1 MSVFDLYNGD
11 STCFMEQV
19 ISAENLD
26 DHSTLPTGNVW
37 AMQENN
43 ANNQY
48 YVTLS
53 SGQVNNN
60 NKNNSNGVV
69 AVAESYESLTLALFD
84 AQANCWRNKKRRFEA
99 CRFRFDLAR
108 VFELRN
114 SIWENAYQPTTSIC
128 FILTYPRYRE
138 VFAANYRDRVA
149 HHLIAPFILAVT
161 EKVHTHNGNI
171 SHGNRPAHSA
181 HTACLQIQQNM
192 QKRPNGFVG
201 TMDVSG
207 FFMNICRQMA
217 FDTFV
222 AFMKEFAPTCYDD
235 WTIEMYLKILYTLI
249 MHDPTS
255 DCQRRSPASMWRFIP
270 PNKSIFGN
278 GNKGLPIGNFYSQLI
293 ANLVLAVWGMAIIR
307 LNKNVDITQ
316 FVDDLCV
323 VADTAQDI
331 LEIRKE
337 SDNILREMNLKLH
350 PTKFYIQPVRHGVP
364 FCGKWIYKDR
374 IYIGNRTVR
383 ACKDSI
389 QRAIKAGAT
398 VENAIKLQCSF
409 NSYIGFMCHY
419 QSFNIQ
425 KQLAQMI
432 IDSDYKEYL
441 EFENKKGQLVC
452 KLKDQYKK
460 INMSI
465 AHIRELNKY
474 HNNARTSKCGAKRHI
489 KKNGYSDRNSCTLR
503 FPKHDPRRPVP
514 KMHRDGISQNANE
527 RTSPK
532 SHRKTQSRERNRRGI

>member
-1 MSVFDLYNGD
+1 
-11 STCFMEQV
+11 
-19 ISAENLD
+19 
-26 DHSTLPTGNVW
+26 
-37 AMQENN
+37 
-43 ANNQY
+43 
-48 YVTLS
+48 
-53 SGQVNNN
+53 
-60 NKNNSNGVV
+60 
-69 AVAESYESLTLALFD
+69 
-84 AQANCWRNKKRRFEA
+84 
-99 CRFRFDLAR
+99 
-108 VFELRN
+108 
-114 SIWENAYQPTTSIC
+114 
-128 FILTYPRYRE
+128 
-138 VFAANYRDRVA
+138 
-149 HHLIAPFILAVT
+149 
-161 EKVHTHNGNI
+161 
-171 SHGNRPAHSA
+171 
-181 HTACLQIQQNM
+181 
-192 QKRPNGFVG
+192 
-201 TMDVSG
+201 
-207 FFMNICRQMA
+207 
-217 FDTFV
+217 
-222 AFMKEFAPTCYDD
+222 
-235 WTIEMYLKILYTLI
+235 MYLKILYTLI

-307 LNKNVDITQ
+307 LNKNADITQ

-337 SDNILREMNLKLH
+337 SENILREMNLKLH

-503 FPKHDPRRPVP
+503 FPKHDPRRPVS

-532 SHRKTQSRERNRRGI
+532 YHRKAQSRERNRRGI